1 MVVKRSRKTISPTT
15 TVRRDL
21 RLPFIEGLSPSE
33 REAILN
39 AATPRRLPAKS
50 VVVEQGRLA
59 NHLFLLTIGR
69 ARHFFTTETGEKL
82 LLNWLAPGDIFGA
95 YAGLA
100 THLPS
105 PFGVETVK
113 DCNALAW
120 DRATVRQLVTR
131 YPRLLDNGL
140 LIAASYFS
148 WLLAAH
154 EALIC
159 HPAQQRLAQ
168 VLVGLAKEIG
178 QRVSGGFE
186 LDVTN
191 EELAHSANVTLFTV
205 SRLMSDWQRQ
215 GAVVKA
221 RGKVVLRSPE
231 RLFISRSPSAV
242 TKPGGYASRYVAS
255 LGSALP

>member
-1 MVVKRSRKTISPTT
+1 MVVNRASKAISPTT
-15 TVRRDL
+15 KVCRDL
-21 RLPFIEGLSPSE
+21 RVPIIEGLSPSE
-33 REAILN
+33 REVILN
-39 AATPRRLPAKS
+39 AATPRRLPARS
-50 VVVEQGRLA
+50 VVVEQGRPA

-69 ARHFFTTETGEKL
+69 ARNFFITETGQKI
-82 LLNWLAPGDIFGA
+82 LLNWLGPGDIFAA

-120 DRATVRQLVTR
+120 DRATVRRLVTR

-140 LIAASYFS
+140 LIGASYLTWF
-148 WLLAAH
+148 LAAH

-168 VLVGLAKEIG
+168 VLVALAKGIG
-178 QRVSGGFE
+178 RRVSGGFE

-191 EELAHSANVTLFTV
+191 EELAHSANVTEFTV
-205 SRLMSDWQRQ
+205 SRLMSDWQRE
-215 GAVVKA
+215 GALVKA
-221 RGKVVLRSPE
+221 RGKIVLRSPE
-231 RLFISRSPSAV
+231 RLIIHA
-242 TKPGGYASRYVAS
+242 A
-255 LGSALP
+255 

>member
-1 MVVKRSRKTISPTT
+1 MVMRRSKETISPAARVCT
-15 TVRRDL
+15 DL
-21 RLPFIEGLSPSE
+21 RLPFIEGMSPAE

-50 VVVEQGRLA
+50 VVVEQGLPG

-69 ARHFFTTETGEKL
+69 ARHFFTTDTGEKL

-113 DCNALAW
+113 DCDALAW
-120 DRATVRQLVTR
+120 DRATVRRLVTR

-140 LIAASYFS
+140 LIAASYLT

-168 VLVGLAKEIG
+168 VLVGLGKGIG
-178 QRVSGGFE
+178 HRVSGGIE

-191 EELAHSANVTLFTV
+191 EELARSANVTLFTV
-205 SRLMSDWQRQ
+205 SRLMGDWQRQ
-215 GAVVKA
+215 GAVVKG

-231 RLFISRSPSAV
+231 RLFVHA
-242 TKPGGYASRYVAS
+242 A
-255 LGSALP
+255 

>member
-15 TVRRDL
+15 TVSRDL

-33 REAILN
+33 REAILS
-39 AATPRRLPAKS
+39 AATPRQLPAKS
-50 VVVEQGRLA
+50 IVVEQGRPG

-69 ARHFFTTETGEKL
+69 ARNFLITETGEKL

-100 THLPS
+100 TPLPS

-120 DRATVRQLVTR
+120 DRATVRRMVTR
-131 YPRLLDNGL
+131 YPRLLDNAL
-140 LIAASYFS
+140 LIAASYLT

-168 VLVGLAKEIG
+168 VLVVLAQRIG
-178 QRVSGGFE
+178 QRVSGGVE

-191 EELAHSANVTLFTV
+191 EELAHSANVTSFTV
-205 SRLMSDWQRQ
+205 SRLMTDWQRQ
-215 GAVVKA
+215 GVVVKD

-231 RLFISRSPSAV
+231 RLFIHA
-242 TKPGGYASRYVAS
+242 A
-255 LGSALP
+255 

>member
-1 MVVKRSRKTISPTT
+1 MVVKQSRKAISPTT
-15 TVRRDL
+15 TVSKDL

-33 REAILN
+33 REAILS
-39 AATPRRLPAKS
+39 AATPRQLPAKS
-50 VVVEQGRLA
+50 IVVEQGRPG

-69 ARHFFTTETGEKL
+69 ARNFLITETGEKL

-100 THLPS
+100 TPLPS

-120 DRATVRQLVTR
+120 DRATVRRLVTR

-140 LIAASYFS
+140 LIAASYLS

-168 VLVGLAKEIG
+168 VLVVLAQRIG
-178 QRVSGGFE
+178 QRVSGGVE

-191 EELAHSANVTLFTV
+191 EELAHSANVTSFTV
-205 SRLMSDWQRQ
+205 SRLMTDWQRQ
-215 GAVVKA
+215 GVVVKD

-231 RLFISRSPSAV
+231 RLFIHA
-242 TKPGGYASRYVAS
+242 A
-255 LGSALP
+255 

>member
-1 MVVKRSRKTISPTT
+1 MVMRRSRKAISPATR
-15 TVRRDL
+15 VCRDL
-21 RLPFIEGLSPSE
+21 RLPFIQGVSPSE

-39 AATPRRLPAKS
+39 TATPRRLPAKS
-50 VVVEQGRLA
+50 VVVEQGLPG
-59 NHLFLLTIGR
+59 NHLFLLTIGL
-69 ARHFFTTETGEKL
+69 ARHFFMTETGEKL

-120 DRATVRQLVTR
+120 DRATVRRLVTR

-140 LIAASYFS
+140 LIAASYLT

-154 EALIC
+154 EAVIC

-168 VLVGLAKEIG
+168 VLIGLAKGIG
-178 QRVSGGFE
+178 HRVSGGIE

-191 EELAHSANVTLFTV
+191 EDLGHSANVTLFTV
-205 SRLMSDWQRQ
+205 SRLMGDWQRQ

-231 RLFISRSPSAV
+231 RLFVHA
-242 TKPGGYASRYVAS
+242 A
-255 LGSALP
+255 

>member
-50 VVVEQGRLA
+50 VVVEQGRPA

-100 THLPS
+100 THLLS